1 MITIAQVHENN
12 VVAKQWIAE
21 LIAEIK
27 KMREST
33 EARNALPFSQRIA
46 LEVKHAKL
54 YSSELYLQR
63 ELETCLMFLKIYF
76 KYHYKHAGL
85 SSKLISPELKFST
98 TNDYI
103 IMSIKKTFTVA
114 EAPHGVKDV

>member
-12 VVAKQWIAE
+12 VVAKQWIAK

-27 KMREST
+27 QMREAT

-46 LEVKHAKL
+46 LEVKHAEL
-54 YSSELYLQR
+54 FSSELYIRR
-63 ELETCLMFLKIYF
+63 ELETSLRFLKVYF
-76 KYHYKHAGL
+76 KHHYKHAGL
-85 SSKLISPELKFST
+85 TSKMISPELKFST

-103 IMSIKKTFTVA
+103 VMSIKKTYTIA